1 MVLLVAEISVF
12 GLGKIGHTLAACL
25 ASAGNTVVGY
35 DVVQSIVDA
44 VYDGTFKSGEPDV
57 LQRVTAAAPGALTAS
72 SNSDEAIART
82 SVSMIIVPTP
92 SNTLGGFSLR
102 FVLDACKRIGSGI
115 RKKDASHTVALVST
129 VLPGASDGHII
140 PALEAAAGRGIGDG
154 LSYCYNPSFIALGEV
169 VKGFERPD
177 YVLIGEAD
185 PVAGETLA
193 AVHRSMLK
201 TDVAIERMRPIEAE
215 IAKIACNTHETMRVA
230 FANMLFAVCSEVPDA
245 DVDRITGAL
254 GYRMGQRFFKGAVP
268 YGGPCWPRDNRA
280 LAVFMDAVGVPS
292 IMPRTIDLSNSEH
305 GRYVLRKV
313 LEATERDE
321 TVGLLGLSYKPGTH
335 VIDCSF
341 GVDLATWLVQDG
353 RRIVAWDPLAID
365 DARAVLGNSIEYASN
380 AEDCL
385 RKSQVVVLVNPMK
398 EFATIDWGSAAKIT
412 VMDPWRCVSGA
423 AIELI
428 GTYVPMGRDRKM
440 SMQAWLT
447 DDLGTKLRLLND

>member
-1 MVLLVAEISVF
+1 LQFVAEVSVF

-44 VYDGTFKSGEPDV
+44 VNAGTFQSGEPDV
-57 LQRVTAAAPGALTAS
+57 LEKVTRLPAGALTATS
-72 SNSDEAIART
+72 DSDEAIARS
-82 SVSMIIVPTP
+82 SVSMVIVPTP

-102 FVLDACKRIGSGI
+102 YVLDACRRIGTGI
-115 RKKDASHTVALVST
+115 RKKNSAHAVALVST
-129 VLPGASDGHII
+129 VLPGASDGQVI
-140 PALEAAAGRGIGDG
+140 PALEAAAGRKIGDG

-185 PVAGETLA
+185 AVAGETLA

-201 TDVAIERMRPIEAE
+201 TDVPIERMRPMEAE

-230 FANMLFAVCSEVPDA
+230 FANMLFAICSEVPDA

-280 LAVFMDAVGVPS
+280 LSVFMDAIGVPS
-292 IMPRTIDLSNSEH
+292 IMPRTIDQSNAEH

-313 LEATERDE
+313 LEATERGAP
-321 TVGLLGLSYKPGTH
+321 VGLLGLSYKPGTH

-341 GVDLATWLVQDG
+341 GIDLAAWLVRDG
-353 RRIVAWDPLAID
+353 RRIIAWDPLAMP
-365 DARAVLGNSIEYASN
+365 DARAVLGEQIQYASS
-380 AEDCL
+380 AEECL
-385 RKSQVVVLVNPMK
+385 KASRVVVIVNPMK
-398 EFATIDWGSAAKIT
+398 EFASIDWTAAAAT
-412 VMDPWRCVSGA
+412 SVMDPWRCLPPATTDLV
-423 AIELI
+423 
-428 GTYVPMGRDRKM
+428 GTYVPMGRDQGSSM
-440 SMQAWLT
+440 SEWLAA
-447 DDLGTKLRLLND
+447 DLGPKLRLLND